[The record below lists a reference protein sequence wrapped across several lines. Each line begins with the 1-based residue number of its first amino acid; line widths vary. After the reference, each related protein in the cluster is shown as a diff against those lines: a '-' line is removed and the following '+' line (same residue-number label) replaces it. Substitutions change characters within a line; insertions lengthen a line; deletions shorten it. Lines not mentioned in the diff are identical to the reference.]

1 VEALSGSIEIDGIDI
16 SKVDLHTLRNKIT
29 VVPQDPVLFN
39 GTLRYNLD
47 PENKFTDEAIESLL
61 NQAGLQE
68 LIDRE
73 SKAYAAK
80 TETKR

>member
-1 VEALSGSIEIDGIDI
+1 M
-16 SKVDLHTLRNKIT
+16 
-29 VVPQDPVLFN
+29 FN
-39 GTLRYNLD
+39 GTLRFNLD
-47 PENKFTDEAIESLL
+47 PENKFTDEEIQALL

-80 TETKR
+80 A